1 MKLPNFGENPSYD
14 CWLSYRTIK
23 NAEVLKEYTEAFS
36 GISVLE
42 ESLVFKTAL
51 NELKF
56 GLEKILGKAPAD
68 TADSDG
74 GIVLGFCENIKS
86 LPEELASGVEKEGY
100 IVRYRDGKT
109 IIAGKTDRGF
119 YTEFSRF

>member
-1 MKLPNFGENPSYD
+1 MTAAV
-14 CWLSYRTIK
+14 LSYYK

-74 GIVLGFCENIKS
+74 GIVLGFCENIKVFRKNWHQV
-86 LPEELASGVEKEGY
+86 LKKRDTLSGTGTEKP
-100 IVRYRDGKT
+100 
-109 IIAGKTDRGF
+109 
-119 YTEFSRF
+119 